1 MQLQNFGNAK
11 IKLINHCFKQG
22 MTTEQTD
29 DVVELAFRMASAL
42 VADTTS
48 RLGKELENIDSYI
61 GAYQWE
67 LSTEKSKS

>member
-1 MQLQNFGNAK
+1 
-11 IKLINHCFKQG
+11 